1 MPSVLI
7 RMRPDVYEI
16 FPPFPFSPYRLQ
28 GIWRGCWTLPAICQ
42 ILCHIRQRG
51 KHPHTSP
58 WEITDSFLH
67 SLKPFHCKGVGFEA
81 RSWEQAFPKTLSVR
95 VRVAL
100 SILFQVTLFVQE
112 GRTRWLPEV
121 PSSLNHAVIL
131 WTTQLI
137 QSTVLPPSFISASAP
152 GPPRP
157 QAISLAH
164 SHWACHCKDRS
175 RLVSVSEDWESF
187 ALL

>member
-51 KHPHTSP
+51 KHPYTSP

-131 WTTQLI
+131 WTTHSSSQ
-137 QSTVLPPSFISASAP
+137 QCSHLPS
-152 GPPRP
+152 
-157 QAISLAH
+157 SLH
-164 SHWACHCKDRS
+164 
-175 RLVSVSEDWESF
+175 LPL
-187 ALL
+187 ALLDHKLYHLHIHTGHVTAKIDQGWYP